1 MDLAKLALDDEWLAQ
16 LEAVARASRLDLPP
30 KRLAAEVRALSDAY
44 NAGELSRSRTR
55 GALAARLLFSFPRD
69 VPKMACAAREL
80 AFAGRLSGALRVLDV
95 GAGLGAST
103 WGLARLLAARGER
116 ASVDAT
122 FVDDDPAALEVAR
135 AIARARPR
143 DGQVDVRIATDAPSG
158 KYDVVL
164 VGQALGEMTAD
175 DRAQTE
181 IIVDLLA
188 TRLADDGSLVV
199 VEPAL
204 ADRTRR
210 LHRVRDALVARGV
223 TVFAPCLHAA
233 PCPMVADEGPG
244 GESRGGGKSWCH
256 EDLPIDLPAPIAAVA
271 RAAGLRWQ
279 GLTFS
284 YLVLRKDGATL
295 QGALGSPRGA
305 ARVVSLPIV
314 TKGKRELYLCG
325 EGRVRKIARLDR
337 DEERGG
343 AFTRARRGDVIAF
356 SPPLAGDAKRA
367 RPDVSPSLVLVP
379 GGRVPPA

>member
-16 LEAVARASRLDLPP
+16 LEAVAGASRLDLPP

-44 NAGELSRSRTR
+44 NAGEFWRSRTR

-116 ASVDAT
+116 ASLDAT
-122 FVDDDPAALEVAR
+122 FVDDDPAALEIAR
-135 AIARARPR
+135 AIARARAR

-175 DRAQTE
+175 EGAQTE
-181 IIVDLLA
+181 RLVDLLA

-210 LHRVRDALVARGV
+210 LHRVRDALLARGV

-233 PCPMVADEGPG
+233 PCPMLADEGHG
-244 GESRGGGKSWCH
+244 AGKSWCH

-284 YLVLRKDGATL
+284 YLVLRNDGATL

-337 DEERGG
+337 DEERRG
-343 AFTRARRGDVIAF
+343 AFTRAHRGDVIAF
-356 SPPLAGDAKRA
+356 SPPLAVDAKRA
-367 RPDVSPSLVLVP
+367 GPDVSPSLVLVSS
-379 GGRVPPA
+379 GRVPPA